1 MSWNFSLKA
10 KLLLSFFGVSMTL
23 VAVGLFTWFSNQK
36 VVDAYDRIANRS
48 LPKIE
53 ALGMIRY
60 QAQEVNRTV
69 LRSNM
74 MRTVKDYERIQ
85 NFYTE
90 AMDAYEKA
98 FSNYRNVNFLPGE
111 QEIYDKIDTAWKKY
125 TTHSEAVFKKGFQ
138 AEFSHEVSEIVE
150 GPLTA
155 ARTDHVNSLQELIA
169 FQQEAVK
176 NTKAAAVTAASQ
188 NEFVMW
194 SLVGIGFCIS
204 TVLGFLISNSLT
216 KTLNHISEE
225 IAASADNT
233 AAAGSQLSAASQ
245 QLSEG
250 SSEAAASLEETVAS
264 LEELSSM
271 VKLNADHA
279 KEANALSQRS
289 RQSAASGEAEIKRLI
304 AAMEDIAAGSR
315 KIEEIIHVIED
326 IAFQT
331 NLLALNAA
339 VEAARAG
346 EQGKGFAVVAEAVR
360 ALAQRSAVAA
370 KDITSLIGHNVE
382 QTEDGSKIASRSGE
396 VLHEIVTS
404 VIRVSDLNNE
414 ISVASQ
420 EQAAGLEQISKAMNQ
435 LDQAT
440 QGNAASSEEVAA
452 SSEEMS
458 SQAVNLSG
466 LVGELRELISGGK
479 SEGAPTPSAKS
490 TAKPS
495 AKSAKPKLA
504 MVKKLSPAA
513 SGSKAAEV
521 LPFDED
527 DRGKI
532 GNVSG
537 F

>member
-1 MSWNFSLKA
+1 MSWNLSLKA

-23 VAVGLFTWFSNQK
+23 VAVGTFTWFSNQK
-36 VVDAYDRIANRS
+36 VVDAYERIATRS
-48 LPKIE
+48 VPKIE
-53 ALGMIRY
+53 SLGMVRY
-60 QAQEVNRTV
+60 YAQEVNRTI
-69 LRSNM
+69 LRSGM
-74 MRTVKDYERIQ
+74 MKSPSEYERIKGLYQ
-85 NFYTE
+85 
-90 AMDAYEKA
+90 DALKSYDGGLVEYNKV
-98 FSNYRNVNFLPGE
+98 SFLPGE
-111 QEIYDKIDTAWKKY
+111 QELYDKVSKAWASY
-125 TTHSEAVFKKGFQ
+125 LNNSETVFKRGYKVDFDQ
-138 AEFSHEVSEIVE
+138 EASDIIE

-155 ARTDHVNSLQELIA
+155 ARGDHIQALRELMQ
-169 FQQEAVK
+169 FQQDAVSR
-176 NTKAAAVTAASQ
+176 TKATAAEAASN
-188 NEFVMW
+188 NEFVLW
-194 SLVGIGFCIS
+194 SLIGIGFCIS
-204 TVLGFLISNSLT
+204 AALGFLISSSLT

-225 IAASADNT
+225 ISASADNT

-304 AAMEDIAAGSR
+304 SAMEDIASGSR

-466 LVGELRELISGGK
+466 LVGELRALLTG
-479 SEGAPTPSAKS
+479 SESAGAPAPLVKKPMHPSAKGHQ
-490 TAKPS
+490 
-495 AKSAKPKLA
+495 PKLA
-504 MVKKLSPAA
+504 MVKKFSPAA
-513 SGSKAAEV
+513 SGSRAAKV